1 MDTSY
6 QKRLAARVLKTSVH
20 RIKVAQDKDIEEA
33 LTRNDVRHLI
43 VKGLITK
50 EQKKGTTRTEAK
62 LRLAQ
67 KKKGRSGSTG
77 KKKGG
82 KHSHKTKK
90 ESWMSV
96 VRAQRKLLKELRD
109 RGQIEKS
116 VYGKMYKKSKGGEY
130 RNRKHMLSYL
140 KDKGLLKGTKKEGV
154 KDA

>member
-6 QKRLAARVLKTSVH
+6 QKRLASRVLKTTPK

-33 LTRNDVRHLI
+33 LTRNDVKHLI

-50 EQKKGTTRTEAK
+50 KQKKGTTRTAAK
-62 LRLAQ
+62 RRLEQ

-82 KHSHKTKK
+82 SQSMMTKK
-90 ESWMSV
+90 EKWMNV

-109 RGQIEKS
+109 RGQIEKT
-116 VYGKMYKKSKGGEY
+116 VYGTIYKKSKGGEF
-130 RNRKHMLSYL
+130 RNRKHMLAYL
-140 KDKGLLKGTKKEGV
+140 KDKELLKGTKKDGV

>member
-6 QKRLAARVLKTSVH
+6 QKRLASRVLKTSPK
-20 RIKVAQDKDIEEA
+20 RIKVAQEKDIEEA
-33 LTRNDVRHLI
+33 LTRNDVKHLI

-50 EQKKGTTRTEAK
+50 KQKKGTTRTEAK

-77 KKKGG
+77 TKKGTR
-82 KHSHKTKK
+82 HALKTKK
-90 ESWMSV
+90 ESWMNV

-109 RGQIEKS
+109 RGQIDRN
-116 VYGKMYKKSKGGEY
+116 VYGVMYKKSKGGEF

-140 KDKGLLKGTKKEGV
+140 KDKGFLKGTKKEGV